1 VTRSRRARPAI
12 LLAAGVA
19 ALSSRASTLSAQ
31 EPASP
36 DSTLADPCAPDAV
49 RQDAW
54 LDWIH
59 TKVHRTVCG
68 SALWFDSFF
77 GDARVDDER
86 DATFIRVG
94 AGASWDDR
102 EGWDGDYRF
111 RAKVSFPNLEN
122 RASVVLGRGS
132 LDEVLSGEAESFE
145 EPVPVLDDAN
155 DDETAWLLGL
165 GYVPLRGEKSRIGLD
180 AGVRLRWP
188 PDPYVRANYRL
199 NHRLSGG
206 ALVRFRQTVFW
217 ESVEGI
223 GTTSRL
229 DLDRTLG
236 SRFLVRLRGTGTV
249 SERAEGLRWQTGLQL
264 YQYLGSAGALRWEG
278 TLLGETA
285 REVPFRDAKLRV
297 SYRRNVARDWFFM
310 EVRAGVHWPRD
321 ELDEER
327 RATPEAGLGFEIASG
342 DLGRSWFW

>member
-1 VTRSRRARPAI
+1 VTRSRRARAAV
-12 LLAAGVA
+12 LLAAGLVLA
-19 ALSSRASTLSAQ
+19 ARAPFLPAQ
-31 EPASP
+31 EPAPP
-36 DSTLADPCAPDAV
+36 DSAVADPCSPDAV
-49 RQDAW
+49 DQEAW

-77 GDARVDDER
+77 GDVRVDDER

-94 AGASWDDR
+94 AGASWDNR
-102 EGWDGDYRF
+102 EGWDADYRF
-111 RAKVSFPNLEN
+111 RAKLSFPNLEDRLN
-122 RASVVLGRGS
+122 LVLGRGS
-132 LDEVLSGEAESFE
+132 LEEVLSGEAESFE
-145 EPVPVLDDAN
+145 EPAPILDEADEE
-155 DDETAWLLGL
+155 ETAWLLGL

-188 PDPYVRANYRL
+188 PDPYLRANYRL
-199 NHRLSGG
+199 NHRLSRG

-217 ESVEGI
+217 ESVEGF

-229 DLDRTLG
+229 DVDRTLG
-236 SRFLVRLRGTGTV
+236 PRFLLRLRGTGTV

-264 YQYLGSAGALRWEG
+264 YQYLGSGGALRWEG
-278 TLLGETA
+278 TLLGETG
-285 REVPFRDAKLRV
+285 REVPFRDARLRL
-297 SYRRNVARDWFFM
+297 SYRRSIARDWFFM

-321 ELDEER
+321 ELEEER

>member
-1 VTRSRRARPAI
+1 MTRVRRSAVAPA
-12 LLAAGVA
+12 LAASLTWIVTPPA
-19 ALSSRASTLSAQ
+19 HLSAQ
-31 EPASP
+31 EPVRA
-36 DSTLADPCAPDAV
+36 DSVEADPCAPDAV
-49 RQDAW
+49 EQERW

-122 RASVVLGRGS
+122 RANVVLGRGS
-132 LDEVLSGEAESFE
+132 LEEVLSGEAESFDD
-145 EPVPVLDDAN
+145 PAPVLDEADPE
-155 DDETAWLLGL
+155 ETAWLLGL
-165 GYVPLRGEKSRIGLD
+165 GFVPLRGEKSRIGLD
-180 AGVRLRWP
+180 AGIRLRWP
-188 PDPYVRANYRL
+188 PDPYVRANYRYNL
-199 NHRLSGG
+199 RLSSG
-206 ALVRFRQTVFW
+206 ALVRFRQTAFW

-229 DLDRTLG
+229 DVDRALG
-236 SRFLVRLRGTGTV
+236 PRFLVRLRGTGTV

-278 TLLGETA
+278 ILLGETA
-285 REVPFRDAKLRV
+285 REVPFRDAKLRL
-297 SYRRNVARDWFFM
+297 SYRRNVARDWFFV